1 MEKGFTLKSF
11 LIIAAIIVVMILIA
25 FFVQREKDE
34 SPAPESEP
42 EEEVFYE
49 NEEDRYDVDSEDEE
63 PVETE
68 EIRVTDNERETDSAT
83 EDIGP
88 VVRTKENLSQSLE
101 IEYDDIV
108 LVKIEETVFSDYTL
122 GTSQPGEIYPQN
134 PVNGYIVI
142 LSHNDREYRYHASAD
157 NLFFIE

>member
-25 FFVQREKDE
+25 FFVQREKAE
-34 SPAPESEP
+34 SPEP
-42 EEEVFYE
+42 EEEAFYE
-49 NEEDRYDVDSEDEE
+49 NEENRYDIDSEGEE
-63 PVETE
+63 SVETE
-68 EIRVTDNERETDSAT
+68 EIRVIDSERETDSAT

-88 VVRTKENLSQSLE
+88 VVRAKENLSQSLE
-101 IEYDDIV
+101 IGYNDIV
-108 LVKIEETVFSDYTL
+108 LVKAEETVFSDYTL
-122 GTSQPGEIYPQN
+122 GTSRPGEVYPQN

-142 LSHNDREYRYHASAD
+142 LSHNGQEYRYHASAD